1 MPKQINPAILVILA
15 VLGNLAIL
23 ACAVSA
29 GAGGSNLK
37 QPADLANL
45 EREVS
50 LKIAH
55 VRDEGPTDP
64 ARRKQL
70 ADAEALDTRAEREIG
85 AGDFGSA
92 QNDLVKANALATEL
106 LN

>member
-1 MPKQINPAILVILA
+1 MLKSIGPAIL
-15 VLGNLAIL
+15 AIL
-23 ACAVSA
+23 TCTVFAS
-29 GAGGSNLK
+29 AGGSNLK
-37 QPADLANL
+37 PPAELANL

-55 VRDEGPTDP
+55 VRDQGPTDP

-70 ADAEALDTRAEREIG
+70 ADAEALDTKAEQEIG
-85 AGDFGSA
+85 AGNFRSA
-92 QNDLVKANALATEL
+92 QNDLVKANALTTEL